1 MQGTLSLEQRPPPH
15 KPAQTGGDDNH
26 KMTSGT
32 IKKLD
37 RGQKKHVCRRFNL
50 TIMTLQ
56 VEIIVEDVNDHAP
69 QFPNPVWQLAFSEGS
84 VPGTR

>member
-1 MQGTLSLEQRPPPH
+1 MTCGTV
-15 KPAQTGGDDNH
+15 K
-26 KMTSGT
+26 KSGQFSNV
-32 IKKLD
+32 L
-37 RGQKKHVCRRFNL
+37 
-50 TIMTLQ
+50 MMMQ